1 MLETFA
7 TATHEAEKDEDLYPF
22 KKPSLLAKI
31 KFDLLSE
38 KPDSVLIISFFSN
51 AESSTS
57 FKYSI
62 FSSFS
67 IWSSSY
73 KFRSLISLA
82 NKSLSGKEL
91 NSSSGVIFVVSM
103 HLSIKVLI
111 LFSVKFD
118 EEILDFFFLYRLLM

>member
-1 MLETFA
+1 MQHLQ
-7 TATHEAEKDEDLYPF
+7 L
-22 KKPSLLAKI
+22 
-31 KFDLLSE
+31 LLST
-38 KPDSVLIISFFSN
+38 LSFHHFL
-51 AESSTS
+51 
-57 FKYSI
+57 YDHHRI
-62 FSSFS
+62 
-67 IWSSSY
+67 

-118 EEILDFFFLYRLLM
+118 EEILDFFFPI